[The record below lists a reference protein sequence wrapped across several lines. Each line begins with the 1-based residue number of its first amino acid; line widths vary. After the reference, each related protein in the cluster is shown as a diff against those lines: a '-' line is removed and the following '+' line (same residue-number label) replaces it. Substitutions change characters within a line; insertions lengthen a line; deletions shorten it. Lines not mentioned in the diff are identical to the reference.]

1 MEKVKFDLSPCLQE
15 VEVVYLFGSTPVRR
29 HHLLID
35 IAIDHVTTR
44 DPCHLASNF
53 ELEEVS
59 NTSTLI
65 PGVKCRGLI
74 SLLCSF
80 PVTIFPVCEHLL
92 SGLWYIE
99 FHFNSD
105 LVPPSLFFF
114 KLVQHPLWLPS
125 KQQFKGIKSCRGL
138 EHLLPWE
145 SWEPSGAPDKA
156 LQVLPP

>member
-1 MEKVKFDLSPCLQE
+1 MKEDRENGKEGITNRKRWIHDLLKPLWS
-15 VEVVYLFGSTPVRR
+15 
-29 HHLLID
+29 
-35 IAIDHVTTR
+35 HVTTR

-65 PGVKCRGLI
+65 PGVKCRSLI
-74 SLLCSF
+74 PLLCSF

-99 FHFNSD
+99 FHLYSG
-105 LVPPSLFFF
+105 LGPPSLLFF

-138 EHLLPWE
+138 ELLLPWE